1 MDNDRSGATASPAHT
16 AVLFAKR
23 SKADLPA
30 ELRLQVLT
38 TEHWSLLSTRALSWN
53 EAFSRA
59 TMFLSVLSGA
69 VVALALVAQ
78 VTSFGE
84 AFLTFALLILPVVL
98 FVGMATFNRLNEIN
112 EEDVVWVQGMNRL
125 RRAYLEIDPG
135 LAEYFIAG
143 STEDVAGVLRT
154 FGSRAPEGMQPAP
167 TLRQNLSHALVTLP
181 IMILV
186 INCVVAAVLVGLVV
200 AQLGASMELSAGAAI
215 LGFVIVFGS
224 LSWYYGRQAMRFWA
238 SHRGPPESG

>member
-98 FVGMATFNRLNEIN
+98 FVGVTTFVRLVQIN
-112 EEDVVWVQGMNRL
+112 HEDVRWVIGMNLL
-125 RRAYLEIDPG
+125 RHAYLEAAPELAPYFVTGWHDDEAGIMTTFAARPGPGGFGHQFVTTPGMLAVIDGVVAGTLAGIIAPRIGLVTSAGIG
-135 LAEYFIAG
+135 LAIAVAMATVALLALHQYRAVVEPRARTRARFPDTPPG
-143 STEDVAGVLRT
+143 SG
-154 FGSRAPEGMQPAP
+154 
-167 TLRQNLSHALVTLP
+167 
-181 IMILV
+181 
-186 INCVVAAVLVGLVV
+186 
-200 AQLGASMELSAGAAI
+200 
-215 LGFVIVFGS
+215 
-224 LSWYYGRQAMRFWA
+224 
-238 SHRGPPESG
+238 